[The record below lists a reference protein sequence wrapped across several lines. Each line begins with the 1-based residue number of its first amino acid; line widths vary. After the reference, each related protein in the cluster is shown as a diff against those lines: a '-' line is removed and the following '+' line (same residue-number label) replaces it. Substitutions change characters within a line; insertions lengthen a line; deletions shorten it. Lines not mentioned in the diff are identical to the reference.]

1 MHTRLEARRGN
12 IVGGIL
18 LALLAG
24 GASVGSVGCRCDT
37 PPSVPDVGVPAPP
50 PPPPEVRDAG
60 ADVPDASDGPPVRHT
75 KRPAPAPAPS
85 GGGGFKVEGT
95 LAKADAE
102 KVVRAGYSKL
112 RACSPGAKGK
122 ATFRLTV
129 DPRGR
134 VTLGE
139 VVHSTL
145 AGDDTEMCM
154 IRTTRDLKFPASG
167 GESKIDF
174 GMTFG
179 K

>member
-1 MHTRLEARRGN
+1 M
-12 IVGGIL
+12 
-18 LALLAG
+18 
-24 GASVGSVGCRCDT
+24 ASCWGCW
-37 PPSVPDVGVPAPP
+37 
-50 PPPPEVRDAG
+50 DAG
-60 ADVPDASDGPPVRHT
+60 PDVPDASDAGGPPVHHA
-75 KRPAPAPAPS
+75 KKPAPAPAPT

-95 LAKADAE
+95 LAKVDAE

-122 ATFRLTV
+122 ASFRLTV

-145 AGDDTEMCM
+145 SGDDTEMCM
-154 IRTTRDLKFPASG
+154 IRTTRDLKFPASS

-174 GMTFG
+174 GLTFG

>member
-1 MHTRLEARRGN
+1 MRVRWTKGL
-12 IVGGIL
+12 V
-18 LALLAG
+18 LAVAISTAG
-24 GASVGSVGCRCDT
+24 VAGCRCDA
-37 PPSVPDVGVPAPP
+37 PPAVPEVGMPP
-50 PPPPEVRDAG
+50 PPPPSPPELRDAG
-60 ADVPDASDGPPVRHT
+60 PDVPDASDAGTGVRRA
-75 KRPAPAPAPS
+75 KKPAPPAGGD

-95 LAKADAE
+95 LAKVDAE

-112 RACSPGAKGK
+112 RACNPEHKGK
-122 ATFRLTV
+122 VTFRLTV

-145 AGDDTEMCM
+145 GGDDVEMCM
-154 IRTTRDLKFPASG
+154 IRTTRDLKFPASP

-174 GMTFG
+174 GMNFA

>member
-1 MHTRLEARRGN
+1 MRARSTLGW
-12 IVGGIL
+12 V
-18 LALLAG
+18 LAAAISTAG
-24 GASVGSVGCRCDT
+24 VAGCRCDS
-37 PPSVPDVGVPAPP
+37 PPAVPEAGRPPPLPQP

-60 ADVPDASDGPPVRHT
+60 PDVPDASDAGTGPRRAN
-75 KRPAPAPAPS
+75 KPAPPAGAG

-95 LAKADAE
+95 LVKADAE

-112 RACSPGAKGK
+112 RACNPEHTGK
-122 ATFRLTV
+122 VTFRLTV

-145 AGDDTEMCM
+145 GGDDVEMCM
-154 IRTTRDLKFPASG
+154 IRTTRDLKFPASA

-174 GMTFG
+174 GMNFA